1 MMNKYK
7 SKNNRVKSLQEED
20 GLSTYD
26 LTLIASRIYS
36 ELTPVS
42 EIDYFED
49 YDEQMAA

>member
-1 MMNKYK
+1 MNKHDNK
-7 SKNNRVKSLQEED
+7 NGPSKFIPEED

-49 YDEQMAA
+49 YDEQKAA

>member
-1 MMNKYK
+1 MRYK
-7 SKNNRVKSLQEED
+7 KKKDKNLEFISEED

-42 EIDYFED
+42 ERDYFEEND
-49 YDEQMAA
+49 DLMAA

>member
-1 MMNKYK
+1 MN
-7 SKNNRVKSLQEED
+7 SNIEFNSEED

-49 YDEQMAA
+49 YDKKIAA